1 MSDKVIFLVYT
12 DNTFLCVQD
21 MEDADKCIRNDLQ
34 NAGMMLEVED
44 NDARFLRGHIDCQD
58 DGTSS
63 INMTQ
68 VGPSDRIIKALYMGD
83 VSMKWTP
90 AKHGCLGQDKWRD
103 LPRDL
108 QLCFCDWHATVPT
121 RTHEARHNVCCEPM
135 HAIYAQSKTLTWRS
149 TAMDR
154 MISKGDK
161 EPWSD

>member
-1 MSDKVIFLVYT
+1 VSDKVIFLVYT

-83 VSMKWTP
+83 VSMK
-90 AKHGCLGQDKWRD
+90 
-103 LPRDL
+103 
-108 QLCFCDWHATVPT
+108 
-121 RTHEARHNVCCEPM
+121 
-135 HAIYAQSKTLTWRS
+135 
-149 TAMDR
+149 
-154 MISKGDK
+154 
-161 EPWSD
+161 